1 MFQVLC
7 NYFMTTFLNSRNYF
21 RLWYY
26 FTSST
31 SIISVSVTK
40 NEKTQKTIIATT
52 TTGDYKTANQYGWLL
67 SPIRSVRYLNVP
79 TYKKHKYC

>member
-1 MFQVLC
+1 
-7 NYFMTTFLNSRNYF
+7 MTTFLNSCNSF

-40 NEKTQKTIIATT
+40 NEKTQKTIIATI

-67 SPIRSVRYLNVP
+67 SPICSVRYLNVP